1 MSQPVFFVQQY
12 ILSRKNPQKVMFT
25 NRKERAELLE
35 GLVINNKDPTIPKF
49 VQKIHLLWG
58 ENDQIFKLEH
68 AQNMK
73 EKLGEMATFQGIQKA
88 GHLVQL
94 ERPCLYNSCLKQFL
108 TSLLESEV
116 QK

>member
-1 MSQPVFFVQQY
+1 
-12 ILSRKNPQKVMFT
+12 VMFT

-49 VQKIHLLWG
+49 VQVISAFNSSGLFLLICLLNMLSSPYMLQKIHLLWG

-73 EKLGEMATFQGIQKA
+73 EYVFVNMNHKSMNLIENI
-88 GHLVQL
+88 
-94 ERPCLYNSCLKQFL
+94 
-108 TSLLESEV
+108 
-116 QK
+116 